1 MMSGRLLTLIL
12 MSALAAP
19 GCAPSDDGDSEAER
33 PAEAQQPAADTDMT
47 PTVVIETTKGRIV
60 VELDRERAPES
71 VDNFLRYVRGGFY
84 DGLSFHRVQPNV
96 IQTGRYMADRRTRTA
111 ANASPVINEAD
122 NGLKNVRGAIA
133 MARTADPHS
142 ATSQFFINVLDNSGY
157 DFREKTVRGW
167 GYAVFGHVTE
177 GLDVLDA
184 IIAVPT
190 RIQGSF
196 PAPIDPI
203 VLERVYVADRDGN

>member
-19 GCAPSDDGDSEAER
+19 GCAPSDDGDSGAER
-33 PAEAQQPAADTDMT
+33 PAAEPPAADIDMT

-60 VELDRERAPES
+60 VELNRERAPES
-71 VDNFLRYVRGGFY
+71 VNNFLRYVRGGFY
-84 DGLSFHRVQPNV
+84 DDLSFHRVQPNV
-96 IQTGRYMADRRTRTA
+96 IQTGRYTADRSRRSA
-111 ANASPVINEAD
+111 SNAFPIINEAD
-122 NGLKNVRGAIA
+122 NGLKNVRGSIG
-133 MARTADPHS
+133 MARRADPHS
-142 ATSQFFINVLDNSGY
+142 ATHQFFINVLDNPGY
-157 DFREKTVRGW
+157 DFKEKTVSGW

-184 IIAVPT
+184 IVAVPT
-190 RIQGSF
+190 RIQGTC

-203 VLERVYVADRDGN
+203 VIERMYVADRDGN

>member
-19 GCAPSDDGDSEAER
+19 GCAPSDDGDSGGELPAAEL
-33 PAEAQQPAADTDMT
+33 PAADIDMT

-71 VDNFLRYVRGGFY
+71 VDNFLRYVSGGFY
-84 DGLSFHRVQPNV
+84 DGLSFHRVQPKV
-96 IQTGRYMADRRTRTA
+96 IQTGRYTADRSTRSV
-111 ANASPVINEAD
+111 ANAFPIINEAD
-122 NGLKNVRGAIA
+122 NGLKNVRGSIA

-142 ATSQFFINVLDNSGY
+142 ATTQFFINVLDNPGY
-157 DFREKTVRGW
+157 DFKEKTVSGW

-190 RIQGSF
+190 RIQGTF

-203 VLERVYVADRDGN
+203 IIERAYVADRGGS

>member
-1 MMSGRLLTLIL
+1 MMSGRLLTMIL

-33 PAEAQQPAADTDMT
+33 PAAVPPDMT

-60 VELDRERAPES
+60 VELNRERAPES

-84 DGLSFHRVQPNV
+84 DDLSFHRVQPNV
-96 IQTGRYMADRRTRTA
+96 IQTGRYTADRRVRSVV
-111 ANASPVINEAD
+111 NASPVINEAD

-142 ATSQFFINVLDNSGY
+142 ATSQFFINVLDNAGY
-157 DFREKTVRGW
+157 DFREKTVNGW

-184 IIAVPT
+184 ITAVPT
-190 RIQGSF
+190 KIQGTF
-196 PAPIDPI
+196 PAPVDP
-203 VLERVYVADRDGN
+203 VVMERVYVADRGGN